1 MTSVSR
7 RAFLRGSAA
16 AVSVATVSPAALA
29 AAGLTA
35 PAFAQQTTD
44 AGEDWVRVYL
54 VVIDGLRPDEVVQ
67 MPTLNQLATDGWYYP
82 NSRAQMIAETTPNHV
97 SMITGMRVDRHGMP
111 GNDVAYVDDNIGVTP
126 RYLQTDTLYSLI
138 ARQAP
143 DMVATAATSKEYIV
157 QMTKH
162 MRVDRGTEDADAT
175 NDPFIVPVSGHA
187 IDAEVGPDAL
197 AQSTDLD
204 PDFGWMSLG
213 DVDRVGHT
221 DLSGATGLPPVA
233 RTLSLQTA
241 DLHVGRLVSALQDA
255 GRWDNTVMI
264 VTADHSMDWSTPDSI
279 VSLSATFDEDADLAG
294 RYDVAQNGGAGIYWL
309 RSPDADG
316 ADERLKAMR
325 NIAMAT
331 DGVTEA
337 WYTRPNPAD
346 GGTDFWVGVTRPDW
360 GLTGDRTG
368 DLVVFVADGYR
379 LTEPAQASN
388 PIPGNHGHVATLP
401 IPQIIAGG
409 WDGLNANDD
418 VPGGEAEDVA
428 DDVRLEGQGENIDIA
443 PTVAWLLNLNPP
455 PGGYDGRVLSEAF
468 ARRPDPRVPVV
479 DVPNVPRYR
488 EAAGDSRQA
497 TSVALSMMAF
507 PEATDADG
515 NPVVSTVVLASG
527 DTFPD
532 ALAATPLAVASGGP
546 LLLTPSQ
553 ALDSAVA
560 AEIQRLSP
568 TTVYLVGGETALS
581 PAVESAVAGLGV
593 ETVTRLAGDSRYGTA
608 AAIAAELVGGA
619 AGPALPGFGQD
630 AGGAGP
636 DVILASGEN
645 FPDALAAGPLAA
657 VGGRVILLT
666 RPDELPEATAAALA
680 SLAPSR
686 VIVAGGPAAVSDAV
700 LEALAADA
708 DVERLGGDGRF
719 DTAALLMERTIR
731 EGGLTDLAFVV
742 SGDGFADALA
752 AGATVGLMGGMLVP
766 LSPAGLRSS
775 GGAGEVLLER
785 ADGLVEVVW
794 VGGTAALPTDLR
806 DQVEARIL
814 LTRSRT

>member
-309 RSPDADG
+309 RSPDAAG
-316 ADERLKAMR
+316 ADERL
-325 NIAMAT
+325 
-331 DGVTEA
+331 
-337 WYTRPNPAD
+337 
-346 GGTDFWVGVTRPDW
+346 
-360 GLTGDRTG
+360 
-368 DLVVFVADGYR
+368 
-379 LTEPAQASN
+379 
-388 PIPGNHGHVATLP
+388 
-401 IPQIIAGG
+401 
-409 WDGLNANDD
+409 
-418 VPGGEAEDVA
+418 
-428 DDVRLEGQGENIDIA
+428 
-443 PTVAWLLNLNPP
+443 
-455 PGGYDGRVLSEAF
+455 
-468 ARRPDPRVPVV
+468 
-479 DVPNVPRYR
+479 
-488 EAAGDSRQA
+488 
-497 TSVALSMMAF
+497 
-507 PEATDADG
+507 
-515 NPVVSTVVLASG
+515 
-527 DTFPD
+527 
-532 ALAATPLAVASGGP
+532 
-546 LLLTPSQ
+546 
-553 ALDSAVA
+553 
-560 AEIQRLSP
+560 
-568 TTVYLVGGETALS
+568 
-581 PAVESAVAGLGV
+581 
-593 ETVTRLAGDSRYGTA
+593 
-608 AAIAAELVGGA
+608 
-619 AGPALPGFGQD
+619 
-630 AGGAGP
+630 
-636 DVILASGEN
+636 
-645 FPDALAAGPLAA
+645 
-657 VGGRVILLT
+657 
-666 RPDELPEATAAALA
+666 
-680 SLAPSR
+680 
-686 VIVAGGPAAVSDAV
+686 
-700 LEALAADA
+700 
-708 DVERLGGDGRF
+708 
-719 DTAALLMERTIR
+719 
-731 EGGLTDLAFVV
+731 
-742 SGDGFADALA
+742 
-752 AGATVGLMGGMLVP
+752 
-766 LSPAGLRSS
+766 
-775 GGAGEVLLER
+775 
-785 ADGLVEVVW
+785 
-794 VGGTAALPTDLR
+794 
-806 DQVEARIL
+806 
-814 LTRSRT
+814 

>member
-29 AAGLTA
+29 AAGLA
-35 PAFAQQTTD
+35 SPALAQATTD
-44 AGEDWVRVYL
+44 AGEDWVRVYV
-54 VVIDGLRPDEVVQ
+54 VVIDGLRPDEVAQ
-67 MPTLNQLATDGWYYP
+67 MPTLNALATDGWYYP
-82 NSRAQMIAETTPNHV
+82 HSRAQMIAETTPNHV

-111 GNDVAYVDDNIGVTP
+111 GNDVAYLDDNIGMSP
-126 RYLQTDTLYSLI
+126 RYLQTDTLFSLI

-143 DMVATAATSKEYIV
+143 DMVATAATSKTYIV
-157 QMTKH
+157 QMSKH

-175 NDPFIVPVSGHA
+175 NDPFIVPGSGHA

-197 AQSTDLD
+197 EQSRTLD

-221 DLSGATGLPPVA
+221 DLSGATGLPPLA
-233 RTLSLQTA
+233 RTASLQSA
-241 DLHVGRLVSALQDA
+241 DLHVGRLVSHLQDS
-255 GRWDNTVMI
+255 GWWDNTVMI

-279 VSLSATFDEDADLAG
+279 VSLSATFDEDPELVG
-294 RYDVAQNGGAGIYWL
+294 RYEAAQNGGAGIYWL
-309 RSPDADG
+309 RSPAAPHAG
-316 ADERLKAMR
+316 ARLKAMR
-325 NIAMAT
+325 DAAIAT

-346 GGTDFWVGVTRPDW
+346 GGTAFWVGTTRPDW
-360 GLTGDRTG
+360 GLTGDRIG
-368 DLVVFVADGYR
+368 DLVVFVDDGYR
-379 LTEPAQASN
+379 LTEPTQASN

-418 VPGGEAEDVA
+418 VPGGEAEDVP

-468 ARRPDPRVPVV
+468 ARRPEPRVPVV
-479 DVPNVPRYR
+479 DVPNVPAYR
-488 EAAGDSRQA
+488 EAAGETRQA
-497 TSVALSMMAF
+497 TSVALSRMAF
-507 PEATDADG
+507 PAATDADG

-532 ALAATPLAVASGGP
+532 ALAATPLAVASAGP
-546 LLLTPSQ
+546 LLLTPSST
-553 ALDSAVA
+553 LDGDVA
-560 AEIQRLSP
+560 AEITRLSP
-568 TTVYLVGGETALS
+568 ETVYLVGGESALS
-581 PAVESAVAGLGV
+581 PAVASAVADLGV
-593 ETVTRLAGDSRYGTA
+593 ATVTRLAGESRYGTA
-608 AAIAAELVGGA
+608 AAIAAELVGGSDA
-619 AGPALPGFGQD
+619 PGLPGFGQ
-630 AGGAGP
+630 ASSGEGP
-636 DVILASGEN
+636 DVIIASGEN

-657 VGGRVILLT
+657 IGGRVILLT
-666 RPDELPEATAAALA
+666 RPDELPEETVAALA
-680 SLAPSR
+680 SLSPAR
-686 VIVAGGPAAVSDAV
+686 IIVAGGSAAVSDAV
-700 LEALAADA
+700 VEVLESNA

-742 SGDGFADALA
+742 SGTGFADALA
-752 AGATVGLMGGMLVP
+752 AGATAGLMGGMLVP
-766 LSPAGLRSS
+766 LSPDGLRSS
-775 GGAGEVLLER
+775 GGAGEVLLRR
-785 ADGLVEVVW
+785 ADGLVEVIW

-814 LTRSRT
+814 LTRSRS